1 MREQD
6 KMTMEQAEAKMSCL
20 REVFPFVR
28 LVKGSVLKDRER
40 EPAEGLPRACQCYEF
55 WKKDKPCENC
65 ISRDV
70 LDSQGEE
77 SKIEFIDDQ
86 MYQVFS
92 RYVEIDGEPYVME
105 MIKDLDERTLL
116 DSEGYEKLLSHL
128 TVYNEKLYKDA
139 LTGAY
144 NRRFYED
151 EVKDMK
157 GPAGV
162 AVIDLDDF
170 KIYNDTYGH
179 HAGDLALETA
189 ADIIRRYVRKSD
201 MLIRYGGDEFL
212 LILPDIQS
220 DIFAAKLKIIQERIY
235 EATIAGY
242 NRLQMSVSI
251 GGVMFNS
258 GDIKEAVSR
267 ADKLMYR
274 AKKRKNMVVTEW
286 DVKDNP
292 KKAPEEES
300 EDLRQQILIVDD
312 SEMNRAILTE
322 ILQKDYRILNA
333 EDGEQCIE
341 ILEQKGTAISLILLD
356 LVMPKMDGFEVLAVM
371 NKKQWIE
378 DIPVIMISSED
389 SAKFIQKA
397 YEFGVTD
404 YIGRPF
410 DAKVV
415 YQRVFNTIKLYA
427 KQRHL
432 LSLITCQIYE
442 KEHSNRIMITI
453 LSQIVEFRNGES
465 GPHVMHINILTELL
479 LEQLM
484 KRSNDYHMTWSE
496 QQMIVTASS
505 LHDIGKIGIAESI
518 LNKPGR
524 LTDEE
529 FEIMKT
535 HTLIGASILEKMEHY
550 QDEPLVQIARDICRW
565 HHERYDGRGYPDG
578 LKGDQIPIS
587 VQVVALADVYD
598 ALVSERVYKKAYS
611 HEQALRMILNGE
623 CGAFNPLLLQCLM
636 DIKDKIKWELASGMT
651 EDYARWEDMAEVSE
665 ISTESIKKLTD

>member
-157 GPAGV
+157 DPAGV

-220 DIFAAKLKIIQERIY
+220 DIFAAKLKMIQERIY

-432 LSLITCQIYE
+432 LSLITRQIYE

>member
-389 SAKFIQKA
+389 SAQFIQKA

-432 LSLITCQIYE
+432 LSLITRQIYE

-535 HTLIGASILEKMEHY
+535 HTLIGASILEKMELY

>member
-220 DIFAAKLKIIQERIY
+220 DIFADKLKIIQERIY

-397 YEFGVTD
+397 YELGGTD

-432 LSLITCQIYE
+432 LSLITRQIYE

-535 HTLIGASILEKMEHY
+535 HTLIGASILEKMELY

>member
-6 KMTMEQAEAKMSCL
+6 KMTMEQAEAKMGCL

-220 DIFAAKLKIIQERIY
+220 DIFADKLKMIQERIY

-389 SAKFIQKA
+389 SAQFIQKA

-432 LSLITCQIYE
+432 LSLITRQIYE

-465 GPHVMHINILTELL
+465 SPHVMHINILTELL

-535 HTLIGASILEKMEHY
+535 HTLIGASILEKMELY

>member
-220 DIFAAKLKIIQERIY
+220 DIFAAKLKMIQERIY

-389 SAKFIQKA
+389 SAQFIQKA

-432 LSLITCQIYE
+432 LSLITRQIYE

-535 HTLIGASILEKMEHY
+535 HTLIGASILEKMELY

>member
-1 MREQD
+1 
-6 KMTMEQAEAKMSCL
+6 MEQAEAKMGCL

-322 ILQKDYRILNA
+322 ILQKEYRILNA

-389 SAKFIQKA
+389 SAQFIQKA

-432 LSLITCQIYE
+432 LSLITRQIYE

-535 HTLIGASILEKMEHY
+535 HTLIGASILEKMELY

>member
-6 KMTMEQAEAKMSCL
+6 KMTM
-20 REVFPFVR
+20 
-28 LVKGSVLKDRER
+28 VKGSVLKDRER

-220 DIFAAKLKIIQERIY
+220 DIFADKLKMIQERIY

-389 SAKFIQKA
+389 SAQFIQKA

-432 LSLITCQIYE
+432 LSLVTRQIYE

-465 GPHVMHINILTELL
+465 GLHVMHINILTELL

-535 HTLIGASILEKMEHY
+535 HTLIGASILEKMELY

-636 DIKDKIKWELASGMT
+636 DIKDKIKWELASGMA

>member
-220 DIFAAKLKIIQERIY
+220 DIFADKLKMIQERIY

-389 SAKFIQKA
+389 SAQFIQKA

-432 LSLITCQIYE
+432 LSLVTRQIYE

-465 GPHVMHINILTELL
+465 GLHVMHINILTELL

-535 HTLIGASILEKMEHY
+535 HTLIGASILEKMELY

>member
-6 KMTMEQAEAKMSCL
+6 KMTMEQAEAKMSGL

-28 LVKGSVLKDRER
+28 LVKGSVLKGRER

-151 EVKDMK
+151 EVKDMN

-179 HAGDLALETA
+179 HAGDLVLETA

-220 DIFAAKLKIIQERIY
+220 DIFAAKLKMIQERIY

-389 SAKFIQKA
+389 SAQFIQKA

-432 LSLITCQIYE
+432 LSLVTRQIYE

-535 HTLIGASILEKMEHY
+535 HTLIGASILEKMELY

-636 DIKDKIKWELASGMT
+636 DIKDKIKWELASGMA

>member
-157 GPAGV
+157 DPAGV

-220 DIFAAKLKIIQERIY
+220 DIFAAKLKMIQERIY

-378 DIPVIMISSED
+378 DIPVIMISSGD

-432 LSLITCQIYE
+432 LSLITRQIYE

-535 HTLIGASILEKMEHY
+535 HTLIGASILEKMELY

-611 HEQALRMILNGE
+611 HEQALQMILNGE

>member
-220 DIFAAKLKIIQERIY
+220 DIFADKLKMIQERIY

-432 LSLITCQIYE
+432 LSLITRQIYE

-535 HTLIGASILEKMEHY
+535 HTLIGASILEKMELY

>member
-189 ADIIRRYVRKSD
+189 ADIIRRYVRESD

-220 DIFAAKLKIIQERIY
+220 DIFADKLKMIQERIY

-389 SAKFIQKA
+389 SAQFIQKA

-432 LSLITCQIYE
+432 LSLITRQIYE

-535 HTLIGASILEKMEHY
+535 HTLIGASILEKMELY

>member
-6 KMTMEQAEAKMSCL
+6 KMTMEQAEAKMNCL

-105 MIKDLDERTLL
+105 MIKDLNERTLL

-151 EVKDMK
+151 EVKDMN

-179 HAGDLALETA
+179 HAGDLVLETA

-220 DIFAAKLKIIQERIY
+220 DIFADKLKMIQERIY

-389 SAKFIQKA
+389 SAQFIQKA

-432 LSLITCQIYE
+432 LSLITRQIYE

-535 HTLIGASILEKMEHY
+535 HTLIGASILEKMELY

>member
-105 MIKDLDERTLL
+105 MIKELDERTLL

-151 EVKDMK
+151 EVKDMN

-179 HAGDLALETA
+179 HAGDLVLETA
-189 ADIIRRYVRKSD
+189 ADIIRHYVRKSD

-220 DIFAAKLKIIQERIY
+220 DIFAAKLKMIQERIY

-432 LSLITCQIYE
+432 LSLITRQIYE

-535 HTLIGASILEKMEHY
+535 HTLIGASILEKMELY

>member
-432 LSLITCQIYE
+432 LSLITRQIYE

-651 EDYARWEDMAEVSE
+651 EDYARWEDIAEVSE

>member
-151 EVKDMK
+151 EVKDMN

-179 HAGDLALETA
+179 HAGDLVLETA

-220 DIFAAKLKIIQERIY
+220 DIFAAKLKMIQERIY

-389 SAKFIQKA
+389 SAQFIQKA

-432 LSLITCQIYE
+432 LSLITRQIYE

-535 HTLIGASILEKMEHY
+535 HTLIGTSILEKMELY

>member
-170 KIYNDTYGH
+170 KICNDTYGH

-432 LSLITCQIYE
+432 LSLITRQIYE

>member
-6 KMTMEQAEAKMSCL
+6 TMTMEQAEAKMSCL

-432 LSLITCQIYE
+432 LSLVTRQIYE

>member
-1 MREQD
+1 
-6 KMTMEQAEAKMSCL
+6 
-20 REVFPFVR
+20 
-28 LVKGSVLKDRER
+28 
-40 EPAEGLPRACQCYEF
+40 
-55 WKKDKPCENC
+55 
-65 ISRDV
+65 
-70 LDSQGEE
+70 
-77 SKIEFIDDQ
+77 

-157 GPAGV
+157 DPAGV

-220 DIFAAKLKIIQERIY
+220 DIFAAKLKMIQERIY

-432 LSLITCQIYE
+432 LSLITRQIYE

-535 HTLIGASILEKMEHY
+535 HTLIGASILEKMELY

-611 HEQALRMILNGE
+611 HEQALQMILNGE

>member
-6 KMTMEQAEAKMSCL
+6 KMTMEQAEVKMSCL

-105 MIKDLDERTLL
+105 MIKELDERTLL

-151 EVKDMK
+151 EVKDMN

-179 HAGDLALETA
+179 HAGDLVLETA

-220 DIFAAKLKIIQERIY
+220 DIFAAKLKMIQERIY

-389 SAKFIQKA
+389 SAQFIQKA

-432 LSLITCQIYE
+432 LSLVTRQIYE

-535 HTLIGASILEKMEHY
+535 HTLIGASILEKMELY

>member
-40 EPAEGLPRACQCYEF
+40 EPAEGLPRVCQCYEF

-105 MIKDLDERTLL
+105 MIKELDERTLL

-151 EVKDMK
+151 EVKDMN

-220 DIFAAKLKIIQERIY
+220 DIFAAKLKMIQERIY

-389 SAKFIQKA
+389 SAQFIQKA

-432 LSLITCQIYE
+432 LSLITRQIYE

-535 HTLIGASILEKMEHY
+535 HTLIGASILEKMELY

-636 DIKDKIKWELASGMT
+636 DIKDKIKWELASGMA

>member
-220 DIFAAKLKIIQERIY
+220 DIFADKLKIIQERIY

-322 ILQKDYRILNA
+322 ILQKDYRILNV

-389 SAKFIQKA
+389 SAQFIQKA

-432 LSLITCQIYE
+432 LSLVTRQIYE

-535 HTLIGASILEKMEHY
+535 HTLIGASILEKMELY

>member
-1 MREQD
+1 
-6 KMTMEQAEAKMSCL
+6 MEQAEAKMSCL

-40 EPAEGLPRACQCYEF
+40 EPAEGLPMACQCYEF

-432 LSLITCQIYE
+432 LSLVTRQIYE

-535 HTLIGASILEKMEHY
+535 HTLIGASILEKMELY

-598 ALVSERVYKKAYS
+598 VLVSERVYKKAYS

>member
-6 KMTMEQAEAKMSCL
+6 KMTMEQAEAKMGCL

-220 DIFAAKLKIIQERIY
+220 DIFADKLKMIQERIY

-300 EDLRQQILIVDD
+300 EALRQQILIVDD

-389 SAKFIQKA
+389 SAQFIQKA

-432 LSLITCQIYE
+432 LSLVTRQIYE

-535 HTLIGASILEKMEHY
+535 HTLIGASILEKMELY

>member
-6 KMTMEQAEAKMSCL
+6 KMTMEQAEAKMSGL

-40 EPAEGLPRACQCYEF
+40 EPAEGLPMACQCYEF

-220 DIFAAKLKIIQERIY
+220 DIFADKLKMIQERIY

-300 EDLRQQILIVDD
+300 EDLCQQILIVDD

-389 SAKFIQKA
+389 SAQFIQKA

-432 LSLITCQIYE
+432 LSLVTRQIYE

-479 LEQLM
+479 LEPLM

-535 HTLIGASILEKMEHY
+535 HTLIGASILEKMEFY

>member
-6 KMTMEQAEAKMSCL
+6 KMTMEQAEAKMGCL

-300 EDLRQQILIVDD
+300 EDLRQQIMIVDD

-432 LSLITCQIYE
+432 LSLITRQIYE

-535 HTLIGASILEKMEHY
+535 HTLIGASILEKMELY

>member
-144 NRRFYED
+144 NRRFYDD

-404 YIGRPF
+404 YIERPF

-432 LSLITCQIYE
+432 LSLITLQIYE

>member
-220 DIFAAKLKIIQERIY
+220 DIFADKLKMIQERIY

-432 LSLITCQIYE
+432 LSLITRQIYE

-535 HTLIGASILEKMEHY
+535 HTLIGASILEKMELY

-598 ALVSERVYKKAYS
+598 ALVSGRVYKKAYS

>member
-6 KMTMEQAEAKMSCL
+6 KMTMEQAEVKMSCL

-105 MIKDLDERTLL
+105 MIKELDERTLL

-151 EVKDMK
+151 EVKDMN

-179 HAGDLALETA
+179 HAGDLVLETA

-220 DIFAAKLKIIQERIY
+220 DIFAAKLKMIQERIY

-389 SAKFIQKA
+389 SAQFIQKA

-432 LSLITCQIYE
+432 LSLVTRQIYE

-535 HTLIGASILEKMEHY
+535 HTLIGASILEKMELY

-636 DIKDKIKWELASGMT
+636 DIKDKIKWELASGMA

>member
-40 EPAEGLPRACQCYEF
+40 EPAEGLPMACQCYEF

-77 SKIEFIDDQ
+77 SKIEVIDDQ

-220 DIFAAKLKIIQERIY
+220 DIFADKLKMIQERIY

-389 SAKFIQKA
+389 SAQFIQKA

-432 LSLITCQIYE
+432 LSLVTRQIYE

>member
-151 EVKDMK
+151 EVKDMN

-179 HAGDLALETA
+179 HAGDLVLETA

-220 DIFAAKLKIIQERIY
+220 DIFAAKLKMIQERIY

-389 SAKFIQKA
+389 SAQFIQKA

-432 LSLITCQIYE
+432 LSLITRQIYE

-465 GPHVMHINILTELL
+465 GQHVMHINILTELL

-535 HTLIGASILEKMEHY
+535 HTLIGASILEKMELY
-550 QDEPLVQIARDICRW
+550 QDEPLVQSARDICRW

>member
-6 KMTMEQAEAKMSCL
+6 KMTMEQAEAKMGCL

-220 DIFAAKLKIIQERIY
+220 DIFADKLKMIQERIY

-242 NRLQMSVSI
+242 NRLQMSASI

-389 SAKFIQKA
+389 SAQFIQKA

-432 LSLITCQIYE
+432 LSLVTRQIYE

-518 LNKPGR
+518 LNKPVR
-524 LTDEE
+524 FTDEE
-529 FEIMKT
+529 FEIMNT
-535 HTLIGASILEKMEHY
+535 HTLIGASILEKMELY

>member
-151 EVKDMK
+151 EVKDMN

-179 HAGDLALETA
+179 HAGDLVLETA

-220 DIFAAKLKIIQERIY
+220 DIFAAKLKMIQERIY

-389 SAKFIQKA
+389 SAQFIQKA

-427 KQRHL
+427 KQRHF
-432 LSLITCQIYE
+432 LSLITRQIYE

-465 GPHVMHINILTELL
+465 SPHVMHINILTELL

-535 HTLIGASILEKMEHY
+535 HTLIGASILEKMELY

-587 VQVVALADVYD
+587 VQMVALADVYD

-636 DIKDKIKWELASGMT
+636 DIKDKIKWELASGMA

>member
-6 KMTMEQAEAKMSCL
+6 KMTMEQAEAKMGCL

-432 LSLITCQIYE
+432 LSLITRQIYE

-465 GPHVMHINILTELL
+465 GSHVMHINILTELL

-535 HTLIGASILEKMEHY
+535 HTLIGASILEKMELY

>member
-162 AVIDLDDF
+162 AIIDLDDF

-179 HAGDLALETA
+179 HAGDLVLETA

-220 DIFAAKLKIIQERIY
+220 DIFAAKLKMIQERIY

-389 SAKFIQKA
+389 SAQFIQKA

-432 LSLITCQIYE
+432 LSLITRQIYE

-535 HTLIGASILEKMEHY
+535 HTLIGASILEKMELY

>member
-170 KIYNDTYGH
+170 KICNDTYGH

-432 LSLITCQIYE
+432 LSLITRQIYE

-598 ALVSERVYKKAYS
+598 ALVSERVYNKAYS

>member
-151 EVKDMK
+151 EVKDMN

-179 HAGDLALETA
+179 HAGDLVLETA

-220 DIFAAKLKIIQERIY
+220 DIFAAKLKMIQERIY

-389 SAKFIQKA
+389 SAQFIQKA

-432 LSLITCQIYE
+432 LSLITRQIYE

-535 HTLIGASILEKMEHY
+535 HTLIGASILEKMELY

>member
-220 DIFAAKLKIIQERIY
+220 DIFADKLKIIQERIY

-432 LSLITCQIYE
+432 LSLITRQIYE

-535 HTLIGASILEKMEHY
+535 HTLIGASILEKMELY